1 VNALPYI
8 EARTIDL
15 GRGEEEERRQSLGS
29 LAGWLKDIVMKA
41 LEYFF

>member
-1 VNALPYI
+1 MDALPYT

-15 GRGEEEERRQSLGS
+15 GRGEEAESTGS